1 MHLKKLTLAAMEG
14 MDFRGIKK
22 KAETGEGATA
32 RVQARELV
40 AEARNVAGDM
50 RNNWI

>member
-1 MHLKKLTLAAMEG
+1 MHLKKLTVATMGG

-22 KAETGEGATA
+22 KGNISEGATA

-40 AEARNVAGDM
+40 AEARNVAGDV
-50 RNNWI
+50 RNTWI

>member
-22 KAETGEGATA
+22 KAETSEGATA
-32 RVQARELV
+32 RVQARELL